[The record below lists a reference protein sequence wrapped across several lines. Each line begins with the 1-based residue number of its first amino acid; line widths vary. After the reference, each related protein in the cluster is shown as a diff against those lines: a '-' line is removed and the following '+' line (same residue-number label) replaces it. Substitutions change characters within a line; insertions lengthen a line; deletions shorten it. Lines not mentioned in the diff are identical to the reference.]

1 MATYYT
7 DLMEMKNDTA
17 RKNAIRER
25 IATIVEKAII
35 QEFGEEN
42 TKRMKNTI
50 AAAVGE
56 VENKEGRTMDACVK
70 IDVKV
75 MSWNYT
81 QRKDGNDIDEYNLEE
96 DYQQFLEEQKEKEAK
111 KKSKK
116 TDK

>member
-1 MATYYT
+1 MATHYT
-7 DLMEMKNDTA
+7 DLMEMKSDTA

-56 VENKEGRTMDACVK
+56 VENKERRTMDACVK

-96 DYQQFLEEQKEKEAK
+96 DYQRFLEEQKGKEAK